1 MSLLQTSLG
10 KLLVWLTTQPQLLK
24 LFSRP
29 SKVDLFCTT
38 CRDGGQTRGLTW
50 TVQDKLCVIR
60 KAIEAGLRHI
70 EVGWPVP
77 GDQINPEV
85 LRLLLREK
93 RYREMGVTFYAF
105 MSTVKPRTPGGRI
118 TATNPMIKSV
128 LSTKVGH
135 VVVFGKS
142 WQLHVQ
148 KVLGIS
154 FEENLRIIRRTVE
167 VLVAA
172 GRQVIYDAEHAV
184 DGWAANREYFFK
196 TLEAAISGGAS
207 RVVLCDTRG
216 GTLPSEWLE
225 FLLDVVP
232 WLKEKGVKWGV
243 HTHNDSGV
251 GDANSLLA
259 VELGCNHIQGTI
271 GGIGERTGNANLTT
285 IVPSLVLKMGIKAVA
300 SKQLERWTGLTRYV
314 YSLAGIEMPAN
325 LPVAGWN
332 AFHHEGGTHSDAWLK
347 DPDSVE
353 HIRAALV
360 GNQTTL
366 GLSNQAGGALMRQR
380 LGEFI
385 PGLPKNDPLISQ
397 LLEQVHRL
405 EKDGW
410 LFETADGSF
419 QLLALHQLGQL
430 QPFFKVTLCELA
442 ERIPPFS
449 GLPGE
454 VLNRKLQKM
463 MGGSPKAT
471 VEVELA
477 DGRTVGLKTAQ
488 GDGLVNALDKA
499 LRQALQER
507 GGRTREPIFP
517 ELEALELVNYHV
529 KALIDHDGTAARVR
543 VVLFWRIQ
551 GNGDEIWGTVAVSE
565 SVTEASARALAAG
578 YQYFLHRHRQH

>member
-1 MSLLQTSLG
+1 MSLSQISLNEV
-10 KLLVWLTTQPQLLK
+10 LAWLVTQPQLLN
-24 LFSRP
+24 LLSRP
-29 SKVDLFCTT
+29 KQVDLFCTT
-38 CRDGGQTRGLTW
+38 CRDGGQTRSLTW
-50 TVQDKLCVIR
+50 TVQDKINVISQ
-60 KAIEAGLRHI
+60 AIKAGLRHI

-77 GDQINPEV
+77 DDQINPGV
-85 LRLLLREK
+85 FRLLLRQK
-93 RYREMGVTFYAF
+93 RYRDLGVVFYAF
-105 MSTVKPRTPGGRI
+105 MGTVKTKTPGGRI
-118 TATNPMIKSV
+118 TATHPMIKSV
-128 LSTKVGH
+128 LDTGVDH

-142 WQLHVQ
+142 WQLHVR

-154 FEENLRIIRRTVE
+154 LEENLRIIQRTVA
-167 VLVAA
+167 VLVVA
-172 GRQVIYDAEHAV
+172 GKKVVYDAEHAV
-184 DGWAANREYFFK
+184 DGWRTNRKYFFK
-196 TLEAAISGGAS
+196 TLSVAIDGGAS

-216 GTLPSEWLE
+216 GTLPAEWLK

-232 WLKEKGVKWGV
+232 WLKEKGVDWGV

-259 VELGCNHIQGTI
+259 VELGCDHVQGTI

-285 IVPSLVLKMGIKAVA
+285 IVPSLALKMGIKVVTPE
-300 SKQLERWTGLTRYV
+300 QLTRWTDLTSYV
-314 YSLAGIEMPAN
+314 YSLAGIETPFN
-325 LPVAGWN
+325 LPVAGPN
-332 AFHHEGGTHSDAWLK
+332 AFHHEGGTHSDAWFK

-360 GNQTTL
+360 GNRTTL
-366 GLSNQAGGALMRQR
+366 GLSNQAGGALMQAR
-380 LGEFI
+380 LAEII
-385 PGLPKNDPLISQ
+385 PGLPKGDPRIGQ
-397 LLEQVHRL
+397 LLNQVHGL

-419 QLLALHQLGQL
+419 QLLALHQLGRL
-430 QPFFKVTLCELA
+430 QPFFRVTQCELT
-442 ERIPPFS
+442 ERIPPYT

-454 VLNRKLQKM
+454 VLDRRLQEM

-471 VEVELA
+471 VQVELT
-477 DGRTVGLKTAQ
+477 DGRTIGLKAAK

-507 GGRTREPIFP
+507 GGRTREAVFP
-517 ELEALELVNYHV
+517 ELEALELINYNV

-578 YQYFLHRHRQH
+578 YQYFLHCHHQR